1 MNLLTMDW
9 VVLVLPLI
17 EGRQEHWRT
26 WTWACLAAAAAL
38 FLLFGLYEHRLG
50 QRDRAPLANLTL
62 FRGRAFTVGLFV
74 QLFFWTGQASFF
86 LVLALYLQ
94 QGRGLGPP
102 EAGLIIIPLGMGYM
116 VTAVN
121 AHHLA
126 RGPGRQVIA
135 SRGPGRAAV
144 RDAAD

>member
-50 QRDRAPLANLTL
+50 QRDRAPLVNLTL

-86 LVLALYLQ
+86 LVLALLLR
-94 QGRGLGPP
+94 QGRGLRPREGG
-102 EAGLIIIPLGMGYM
+102 AIIRPLGLGHI
-116 VTAVN
+116 VPA
-121 AHHLA
+121 AH
-126 RGPGRQVIA
+126 
-135 SRGPGRAAV
+135 SY
-144 RDAAD
+144 